1 MVVSDDCP
9 KGRHFGRH
17 GHVAL
22 GSWAAAQGCLR
33 GNNRR
38 LPGTDMLVCLRQR
51 HPKTA
56 WAVRLPSSRPA
67 YHLRSFARRKGGCC
81 CHCCRCCHCLCVG
94 FLNPTGAPGKS
105 RGVTRQGR
113 RQTRTLTGTGQVAC
127 APAPAA
133 MWGSTAA
140 RSLAVAAWQGPEMA
154 PAAASLP
161 PLFRSVCDVTPDS
174 APDKMVG
181 SAEPYQS
188 ACV

>member
-113 RQTRTLTGTGQVAC
+113 RQTRNAHRHGPSCMRSRPRCHVGLDCCTLAGCRGLARPGDGPCCRQ
-127 APAPAA
+127 PASA
-133 MWGSTAA
+133 
-140 RSLAVAAWQGPEMA
+140 
-154 PAAASLP
+154 LP
-161 PLFRSVCDVTPDS
+161 VRL
-174 APDKMVG
+174 
-181 SAEPYQS
+181 
-188 ACV
+188 